1 MTLILQDGQM
11 RPRAGRIRRLTA
23 RAIDLFLMGLASIV
37 AGLIFFF
44 FNVDWILSDM
54 YWIKGAPEPEGP
66 DSLEWASIVVT
77 VTIYLAVLLYE
88 LVSVAAAGRTFGKAM
103 LGVCVVSHIDG
114 LDPLLGQALVRW
126 LVPTIAGGVGG
137 MAALMVS
144 GNRVGDLPDR
154 GLTALILGAALSWT
168 VVHVSS
174 LWDPDGRGWPD
185 KAAGTAVISA

>member
-1 MTLILQDGQM
+1 MTLQDGQM
-11 RPRAGRIRRLTA
+11 RPRAGRTRRLKA
-23 RAIDLFLMGLASIV
+23 RAIDLFLRAIALFV
-37 AGLIFFF
+37 AFWFFF
-44 FNVDWILSDM
+44 ASLPEDWFVLFRSSSDE
-54 YWIKGAPEPEGP
+54 AASRSPFQ
-66 DSLEWASIVVT
+66 WAALVVT
-77 VTIYLAVLLYE
+77 IMICLLVLLYHP
-88 LVSVAAAGRTFGKAM
+88 VMTGIWGQTFGKAM

-114 LDPLLGQALVRW
+114 LDPLLSQALVRW

-144 GNRVGDLPDR
+144 GNSVGDLPDR
-154 GLTALILGAALSWT
+154 GLTALVLGAALPWT